1 MSQEQ
6 IERDSMA
13 ISAITIERP
22 KMVTIALSCRSITE
36 ASIRDGAA
44 QISEGRF
51 EPNVFDANI

>member
-1 MSQEQ
+1 
-6 IERDSMA
+6 MA